1 MCIFH
6 LVILSGHILSNH
18 IWQPY
23 PLIKEDIIS
32 YIDVRED
39 VVIDNFKHMLQ
50 VAQTSVEQVK
60 NYFSQVRG
68 KMFQVQPLYNVL
80 KVAKKYNIKTK
91 FANP

>member
-6 LVILSGHILSNH
+6 LVILSGHILSNY

-32 YIDVRED
+32 DIDVRED

-60 NYFSQVRG
+60 NYSSR
-68 KMFQVQPLYNVL
+68 
-80 KVAKKYNIKTK
+80 
-91 FANP
+91 